1 MVVFLAIV
9 GVVAAGLSGL
19 LLFFADT
26 ILQQIAAILGLSLG
40 VIALGLA
47 SIIERLDH
55 IAANTPKRQS

>member
-26 ILQQIAAILGLSLG
+26 ILQQIAAILGLGLG
-40 VIALGLA
+40 IIALGLA